1 MKKYISIAL
10 VSFVFSNNIIAQN
23 IEDLESVKNLLK
35 EDFSDNQTNFPI
47 LTTVDNY
54 FIIDNG
60 DYLLSRNN
68 TESEY
73 AILATTEQNISDFS
87 LKTAIKLGPSS
98 NKRSSAGVLI
108 KAQTNGTG
116 ALVFEL
122 NRKGEYRI
130 KELLI
135 NKTYKYLSGKTSNE
149 GWVKNREVKG
159 QDEFNAIE
167 IKCKDNVYD
176 IYVNNKFITTLFTP
190 SLYSGKMGIII
201 GRDAKARIAYYYLDV
216 AATTNNNLIE
226 EHMDNFTVV
235 NLSNKLKQLESENT
249 TLQNSNERLERENK
263 SLKNDNT
270 LKTTNTKLQKSEKSV
285 DSLNVIITA
294 NTIYLEN
301 TINHL
306 TEERSNLT
314 QLKAELNKG
323 NKMISELSST
333 KKELTTEISVLTTEI
348 EAKNNLLTQERSNLT
363 TLNSELNKG
372 NKMISEF
379 SSTKKELTT
388 KISVLTTEIATLS
401 DQIENLNTEIT
412 STTNRLESQKE
423 LNKDLNNTNKKIT
436 EEKLVLNN
444 QLSTTTSNLNNK
456 GTQLSSLKTKNTSL
470 STEIKKVNAK
480 VELLKSQLNTTE
492 KTEYSLNTKINDLK
506 TELSD
511 LEAKLNKQRYYS
523 TKKSNN
529 LNEDISE
536 KEKEI
541 TSLNTQLSVT
551 KKELSHLTNK
561 YQSYSKLENSNTELK
576 SSLSDKEADI
586 TNLSQKLKNLKT
598 RTEELSSTNEKL
610 NLSETK
616 KSEEILLLTSTVE
629 ELYTKVENMK
639 KVLIYKGFDQAGI
652 DSETVTTTKVEN
664 KKNTTTTTKKKK
676 SVNKKSTT
684 NENVTYTVQIATY
697 GAKVTLN
704 QFRGL
709 NDVFYIDSENET
721 FLYMSGK
728 FEDSNEAI
736 EHRNKLV
743 KQGYNNAFIVKLN
756 NK

>member
-216 AATTNNNLIE
+216 AATTNNNLIK
-226 EHMDNFTVV
+226 EHMDDFTVV

-301 TINHL
+301 TINNL

-314 QLKAELNKG
+314 QLKD
-323 NKMISELSST
+323 
-333 KKELTTEISVLTTEI
+333 
-348 EAKNNLLTQERSNLT
+348 
-363 TLNSELNKG
+363 ELNKG

-379 SSTKKELTT
+379 RSTKKELTS
-388 KISVLTTEIATLS
+388 KISVLTTEIATQS
-401 DQIENLNTEIT
+401 DKIDNLNTEIT
-412 STTNRLESQKE
+412 SSTNRLESQKE

-456 GTQLSSLKTKNTSL
+456 GTQISILKTKNTSL

-511 LEAKLNKQRYYS
+511 LEAKLNKQRSYS

-529 LNEDISE
+529 LKEDISE

-561 YQSYSKLENSNTELK
+561 YQSYSKLENINTELK

>member
-87 LKTAIKLGPSS
+87 MKTAIKLGPSP

-201 GRDAKARIAYYYLDV
+201 GRDTKARIAYYYLDV

-226 EHMDNFTVV
+226 EHMDDFTVV

-270 LKTTNTKLQKSEKSV
+270 LKITNTKLQKSEKSV

-323 NKMISELSST
+323 NKMISE
-333 KKELTTEISVLTTEI
+333 
-348 EAKNNLLTQERSNLT
+348 
-363 TLNSELNKG
+363 
-372 NKMISEF
+372 F

-388 KISVLTTEIATLS
+388 KISVLTTEITTLS
-401 DQIENLNTEIT
+401 DQIDNLNTEIT

-470 STEIKKVNAK
+470 SNEIKKVNAK

-511 LEAKLNKQRYYS
+511 LEAKLNKQRSYS

-529 LNEDISE
+529 LKEDISE

-551 KKELSHLTNK
+551 KKELSHLTYK

-576 SSLSDKEADI
+576 SSLSNKEANI
-586 TNLSQKLKNLKT
+586 TNLSEKLKNLKT

-664 KKNTTTTTKKKK
+664 KKNKTTTTKKKK
-676 SVNKKSTT
+676 SVNKKSIT

>member
-1 MKKYISIAL
+1 MKKYLTIAL

-73 AILATTEQNISDFS
+73 AILANIEQNISDFS

-116 ALVFEL
+116 SLVFEL

-149 GWVKNREVKG
+149 GWVKNRQVKG

-216 AATTNNNLIE
+216 AAKTNNNLIE
-226 EHMDNFTVV
+226 EHMDDFTVV
-235 NLSNKLKQLESENT
+235 NQSNKLKQLESENT

-270 LKTTNTKLQKSEKSV
+270 LKITNTKLQKSEKSV
-285 DSLNVIITA
+285 DSLNVIILDNSIYLK
-294 NTIYLEN
+294 NTIDDWKEDK
-301 TINHL
+301 
-306 TEERSNLT
+306 SNLT
-314 QLKAELNKG
+314 KLKSELREG
-323 NKMISELSST
+323 NKMISEL
-333 KKELTTEISVLTTEI
+333 
-348 EAKNNLLTQERSNLT
+348 R
-363 TLNSELNKG
+363 
-372 NKMISEF
+372 
-379 SSTKKELTT
+379 STKKELTT
-388 KISVLTTEIATLS
+388 KISVLTTEIATQS
-401 DQIENLNTEIT
+401 EKIDNLNTEIT

-444 QLSTTTSNLNNK
+444 QLKTTTTILNNK

-470 STEIKKVNAK
+470 SNEIKKVNTK

-492 KTEYSLNTKINDLK
+492 KTEYSLNTKINNLK

-511 LEAKLNKQRYYS
+511 LEAKLNKQRSYS
-523 TKKSNN
+523 TKKSKK
-529 LNEDISE
+529 LKEDISE

-561 YQSYSKLENSNTELK
+561 YQSYSTLENSNTELK
-576 SSLSDKEADI
+576 SSLSDKEASI
-586 TNLSQKLKNLKT
+586 TTLIDKLKNLKT

-616 KSEEILLLTSTVE
+616 KSEEILLLNSTVD

-664 KKNTTTTTKKKK
+664 KKNTTTTTNKKKK
-676 SVNKKSTT
+676 SGNINKKITT
-684 NENVTYTVQIATY
+684 NENVTYTVQIASY
-697 GAKVTLN
+697 GVKVTIN

>member
-1 MKKYISIAL
+1 MKKYLTIAL

-87 LKTAIKLGPSS
+87 MKTAIKLGPSP

-201 GRDAKARIAYYYLDV
+201 GRDTKARIAYYYLDV
-216 AATTNNNLIE
+216 AATTNNNLIK
-226 EHMDNFTVV
+226 EHIDDFTVV

-270 LKTTNTKLQKSEKSV
+270 LKITNTKLQKSEKSV

-323 NKMISELSST
+323 NKMISE
-333 KKELTTEISVLTTEI
+333 
-348 EAKNNLLTQERSNLT
+348 
-363 TLNSELNKG
+363 
-372 NKMISEF
+372 F

-388 KISVLTTEIATLS
+388 KISVLTTEITTLS
-401 DQIENLNTEIT
+401 DQIDNLNTEIT

-511 LEAKLNKQRYYS
+511 LEAKLNKQRSYS
-523 TKKSNN
+523 TKNYNN
-529 LNEDISE
+529 LKEDISE

-576 SSLSDKEADI
+576 SSLSNKEANI
-586 TNLSQKLKNLKT
+586 TTLSEKLKNLKT

-639 KVLIYKGFDQAGI
+639 KVLIYKGFVQAGI

-676 SVNKKSTT
+676 SVNKKITS

-697 GAKVTLN
+697 GVKVPLN

-709 NDVFYIDSENET
+709 NDVFCRDSKNET

>member
-87 LKTAIKLGPSS
+87 MKTAIKLGPSS
-98 NKRSSAGVLI
+98 NKKSSAGVLI

-216 AATTNNNLIE
+216 AATTNNKLIE
-226 EHMDNFTVV
+226 EHMDDFIVV

-270 LKTTNTKLQKSEKSV
+270 LKITNTKLQKSEKSV
-285 DSLNVIITA
+285 DSLNVIITV

-323 NKMISELSST
+323 NKMISEFNRFFKSKAMSKFRLAQRDRKHT
-333 KKELTTEISVLTTEI
+333 RI
-348 EAKNNLLTQERSNLT
+348 NLP
-363 TLNSELNKG
+363 
-372 NKMISEF
+372 
-379 SSTKKELTT
+379 
-388 KISVLTTEIATLS
+388 
-401 DQIENLNTEIT
+401 
-412 STTNRLESQKE
+412 
-423 LNKDLNNTNKKIT
+423 
-436 EEKLVLNN
+436 LV
-444 QLSTTTSNLNNK
+444 S
-456 GTQLSSLKTKNTSL
+456 
-470 STEIKKVNAK
+470 
-480 VELLKSQLNTTE
+480 
-492 KTEYSLNTKINDLK
+492 
-506 TELSD
+506 
-511 LEAKLNKQRYYS
+511 R
-523 TKKSNN
+523 
-529 LNEDISE
+529 
-536 KEKEI
+536 
-541 TSLNTQLSVT
+541 
-551 KKELSHLTNK
+551 
-561 YQSYSKLENSNTELK
+561 
-576 SSLSDKEADI
+576 
-586 TNLSQKLKNLKT
+586 
-598 RTEELSSTNEKL
+598 
-610 NLSETK
+610 
-616 KSEEILLLTSTVE
+616 
-629 ELYTKVENMK
+629 
-639 KVLIYKGFDQAGI
+639 
-652 DSETVTTTKVEN
+652 
-664 KKNTTTTTKKKK
+664 
-676 SVNKKSTT
+676 
-684 NENVTYTVQIATY
+684 
-697 GAKVTLN
+697 
-704 QFRGL
+704 
-709 NDVFYIDSENET
+709 
-721 FLYMSGK
+721 
-728 FEDSNEAI
+728 
-736 EHRNKLV
+736 
-743 KQGYNNAFIVKLN
+743 
-756 NK
+756 

>member
-1 MKKYISIAL
+1 MKKYLTIAL

-201 GRDAKARIAYYYLDV
+201 GRDTKARIAYYYLDV
-216 AATTNNNLIE
+216 AATTNNNLIK
-226 EHMDNFTVV
+226 EHIDDFTVV

-270 LKTTNTKLQKSEKSV
+270 LKITNTKLQ
-285 DSLNVIITA
+285 
-294 NTIYLEN
+294 
-301 TINHL
+301 
-306 TEERSNLT
+306 
-314 QLKAELNKG
+314 
-323 NKMISELSST
+323 
-333 KKELTTEISVLTTEI
+333 
-348 EAKNNLLTQERSNLT
+348 
-363 TLNSELNKG
+363 
-372 NKMISEF
+372 
-379 SSTKKELTT
+379 
-388 KISVLTTEIATLS
+388 
-401 DQIENLNTEIT
+401 
-412 STTNRLESQKE
+412 
-423 LNKDLNNTNKKIT
+423 
-436 EEKLVLNN
+436 
-444 QLSTTTSNLNNK
+444 
-456 GTQLSSLKTKNTSL
+456 
-470 STEIKKVNAK
+470 
-480 VELLKSQLNTTE
+480 
-492 KTEYSLNTKINDLK
+492 
-506 TELSD
+506 
-511 LEAKLNKQRYYS
+511 
-523 TKKSNN
+523 
-529 LNEDISE
+529 
-536 KEKEI
+536 
-541 TSLNTQLSVT
+541 
-551 KKELSHLTNK
+551 
-561 YQSYSKLENSNTELK
+561 
-576 SSLSDKEADI
+576 
-586 TNLSQKLKNLKT
+586 
-598 RTEELSSTNEKL
+598 
-610 NLSETK
+610 
-616 KSEEILLLTSTVE
+616 
-629 ELYTKVENMK
+629 
-639 KVLIYKGFDQAGI
+639 
-652 DSETVTTTKVEN
+652 
-664 KKNTTTTTKKKK
+664 
-676 SVNKKSTT
+676 
-684 NENVTYTVQIATY
+684 
-697 GAKVTLN
+697 
-704 QFRGL
+704 
-709 NDVFYIDSENET
+709 
-721 FLYMSGK
+721 
-728 FEDSNEAI
+728 
-736 EHRNKLV
+736 
-743 KQGYNNAFIVKLN
+743 
-756 NK
+756 

>member
-1 MKKYISIAL
+1 MKKYLTIAL

-73 AILATTEQNISDFS
+73 AILANIEQNISDFS

-116 ALVFEL
+116 SLVFEL

-149 GWVKNREVKG
+149 GWVKNRQVKG

-216 AATTNNNLIE
+216 AAKTNNNLIE
-226 EHMDNFTVV
+226 EHMDDFTVI
-235 NLSNKLKQLESENT
+235 NQSNKLKQLESENT

-270 LKTTNTKLQKSEKSV
+270 LKITNTKLQKSEKSV
-285 DSLNVIITA
+285 DSLNVIILDNSIYLK
-294 NTIYLEN
+294 NTIDDWKEDK
-301 TINHL
+301 
-306 TEERSNLT
+306 SNLT
-314 QLKAELNKG
+314 KLKSELREG
-323 NKMISELSST
+323 NKMISEL
-333 KKELTTEISVLTTEI
+333 
-348 EAKNNLLTQERSNLT
+348 R
-363 TLNSELNKG
+363 
-372 NKMISEF
+372 
-379 SSTKKELTT
+379 STKKELTT
-388 KISVLTTEIATLS
+388 KISVLTTEIATQS
-401 DQIENLNTEIT
+401 EKIDNLNTEIT

-444 QLSTTTSNLNNK
+444 QLKTTTTILNNK

-470 STEIKKVNAK
+470 SNEIKKVNTK

-492 KTEYSLNTKINDLK
+492 KTEYSLNTKINNLK

-511 LEAKLNKQRYYS
+511 LEAKLNKQRSYS
-523 TKKSNN
+523 TKKSKK
-529 LNEDISE
+529 LKEDISE

-561 YQSYSKLENSNTELK
+561 YQSYSTLENSNTELK
-576 SSLSDKEADI
+576 SSLSDKEASI
-586 TNLSQKLKNLKT
+586 TTLIDKLKNLKT

-616 KSEEILLLTSTVE
+616 KSEEILLLNSTVD

-664 KKNTTTTTKKKK
+664 KKNTTTTTNKKKK
-676 SVNKKSTT
+676 SGNINKKITT
-684 NENVTYTVQIATY
+684 NENVTYTVQIASY
-697 GAKVTLN
+697 GVKVTIN

-709 NDVFYIDSENET
+709 NDVFYIDSENEN

>member
-1 MKKYISIAL
+1 MKKYLTIAL

-87 LKTAIKLGPSS
+87 MKTAIKLGPSP

-201 GRDAKARIAYYYLDV
+201 GRDTKARIAYYYLDV
-216 AATTNNNLIE
+216 AATTNNNLIK
-226 EHMDNFTVV
+226 EHIDDFTVV

-270 LKTTNTKLQKSEKSV
+270 LKITNTKLQKSEKSV

-323 NKMISELSST
+323 NKMISE
-333 KKELTTEISVLTTEI
+333 
-348 EAKNNLLTQERSNLT
+348 
-363 TLNSELNKG
+363 
-372 NKMISEF
+372 F

-388 KISVLTTEIATLS
+388 KISVLTTEITTLS
-401 DQIENLNTEIT
+401 DQIDNLNTEIT

-511 LEAKLNKQRYYS
+511 LEAKLNKQRSYS
-523 TKKSNN
+523 TKNYNK
-529 LNEDISE
+529 LKEDISE

-576 SSLSDKEADI
+576 SSLSNKEANI
-586 TNLSQKLKNLKT
+586 TTLSEKLKNLKT

-639 KVLIYKGFDQAGI
+639 KVLIYKGFVQAGI

-676 SVNKKSTT
+676 SVNKKITS

-697 GAKVTLN
+697 GVKVPLN

-709 NDVFYIDSENET
+709 NDVFCRDSKNET

>member
-1 MKKYISIAL
+1 MKKYLTIAL

-73 AILATTEQNISDFS
+73 AILANIEQNISDFS

-116 ALVFEL
+116 SLVFEL

-149 GWVKNREVKG
+149 GWVKNRQVKG

-216 AATTNNNLIE
+216 AAKTNNNLIE
-226 EHMDNFTVV
+226 EHMDDFTVI
-235 NLSNKLKQLESENT
+235 NQSNKLKQLESENT
-249 TLQNSNERLERENK
+249 NLQNSNERLERENK

-270 LKTTNTKLQKSEKSV
+270 LKITNTKLQKSEKSV
-285 DSLNVIITA
+285 DSLNVIILDNSIYLK
-294 NTIYLEN
+294 NTIDDWKEDK
-301 TINHL
+301 
-306 TEERSNLT
+306 SNLT
-314 QLKAELNKG
+314 KLKSELREG
-323 NKMISELSST
+323 NKMISEL
-333 KKELTTEISVLTTEI
+333 
-348 EAKNNLLTQERSNLT
+348 R
-363 TLNSELNKG
+363 
-372 NKMISEF
+372 
-379 SSTKKELTT
+379 STKKELTT
-388 KISVLTTEIATLS
+388 KISVLTTEIATQS
-401 DQIENLNTEIT
+401 EKIDNLNTEIT

-444 QLSTTTSNLNNK
+444 QLKTTTTILNNK

-470 STEIKKVNAK
+470 SNEIKKVNTK

-492 KTEYSLNTKINDLK
+492 KTEYSLNTKINNLK

-511 LEAKLNKQRYYS
+511 LEAKLNKQRSYS
-523 TKKSNN
+523 TKKSKK
-529 LNEDISE
+529 LKEDISE

-561 YQSYSKLENSNTELK
+561 YQSYSTLENSNTELK
-576 SSLSDKEADI
+576 SSLSDKEASI
-586 TNLSQKLKNLKT
+586 TTLIDKLKNLKT

-616 KSEEILLLTSTVE
+616 KSEEILLLNSTVD

-664 KKNTTTTTKKKK
+664 KKNTTTTTNKKKK
-676 SVNKKSTT
+676 SGNINKKITT
-684 NENVTYTVQIATY
+684 NENVTYTVQIASY
-697 GAKVTLN
+697 GVKVTIN